1 MAEKVPYIW
10 QKKFHIFRVVSR
22 AFPRRCHRWHCFC
35 HMAFSTIH
43 ASIQGVENIA
53 GIHDCFVTTPS
64 EMSLLR
70 DSVRQT
76 FADMYSVDR
85 LSKLKAELK
94 AQLTDNQIQTLP
106 PEPTLGELAVLLTRS
121 STYFIT

>member
-1 MAEKVPYIW
+1 
-10 QKKFHIFRVVSR
+10 
-22 AFPRRCHRWHCFC
+22 
-35 HMAFSTIH
+35 MAFSTIH

-70 DSVRQT
+70 DPVRQT

-106 PEPTLGELAVLLTRS
+106 PEPTLGELDVLLTRS

>member
-1 MAEKVPYIW
+1 MGHA
-10 QKKFHIFRVVSR
+10 VS
-22 AFPRRCHRWHCFC
+22 ANILHSFDAS

-106 PEPTLGELAVLLTRS
+106 PEPTLGELDVLLTRS
-121 STYFIT
+121 STYFIA